1 MMSTKLHMRNM
12 AIRQRIKTVLKT
24 AGLALLFALTCFL
37 SMRFHIP
44 VPCAFKLITGLD
56 CPSCGVTRMGIA
68 MMHGDLP
75 LAFRY
80 NQLLTILSPFFA
92 IYILFF
98 TLRYLKSGQA
108 KTGKVENIILII
120 IIAMLLIYGVIRN
133 LPFYPYPLR

>member
-44 VPCAFKLITGLD
+44 VPCAFKLITGLN
-56 CPSCGVTRMGIA
+56 CPSCGVTRMGI
-68 MMHGDLP
+68 
-75 LAFRY
+75 RY